1 MNEAFHLPTGAQSLL
16 THPFS
21 VPGRQLIQPPTAPE
35 PPIYDEPDMAP
46 KELEAFIHDHGI
58 IGQGEAVKAAALIC
72 YRHFVLRNSSVSLF
86 CGPTG
91 SGKTE
96 IWRVLAR
103 EFPQIYIFD
112 SSSLTNEGWKGSN
125 KLSSHFRAMD
135 PRIREKSILVWDE
148 FDKLLETKV
157 SGGMNVSETIQT
169 ECLRIFDHDIL
180 FYGPENN
187 GDKPL
192 TVDCKT
198 VSCVLLGAFD
208 NLLKAKSQHH
218 VSVGFGGTPK
228 KTTLG
233 YDTTDISYES
243 LRTYTQIRD
252 EICGRID
259 RIVCLKPL
267 SVQDHLR
274 ILLNYID
281 SLSKR
286 TGCNITIDLA
296 TLHSIASKAVDMPFG
311 ARWAKARVSALIDEM
326 VYEAPFE
333 TNYVYCPDTER
344 TVTTHDERDVDT
356 PY

>member
-1 MNEAFHLPTGAQSLL
+1 MNNIAQ
-16 THPFS
+16 
-21 VPGRQLIQPPTAPE
+21 GRPAYAPPAPPE

-46 KELEAFIHDHGI
+46 KELETFIHDHGI
-58 IGQGEAVKAAALIC
+58 IGQNEAVKAAALIC

-103 EFPQIYIFD
+103 EFPQVYIFD
-112 SSSLTNEGWKGSN
+112 SSSLSNEGWKGSN
-125 KLSSHFRAMD
+125 KLSAHFRNMD
-135 PRIREKSILVWDE
+135 PRIREKAIIVFDE
-148 FDKLLETKV
+148 FDKMLETKI

-187 GDKPL
+187 GDRPL
-192 TVDCKT
+192 TVDCKN

-218 VSVGFGGTPK
+218 VSVGFGGKPRNSD
-228 KTTLG
+228 LG
-233 YDTTDISYES
+233 YDTTEITYED
-243 LRTYTQIRD
+243 LRAYTQIRD

-259 RIVCLKPL
+259 RIICLKPL
-267 SVQDHLR
+267 SVHDHIR
-274 ILLNYID
+274 ILLNYVD
-281 SLSKR
+281 NLSKK

-296 TLHSIASKAVDMPFG
+296 TLHGIASKAVTMPFG
-311 ARWAKARVSALIDEM
+311 ARWAKARVSALLDEM
-326 VYEAPFE
+326 VYEDPFE
-333 TNYVYCPDTER
+333 TSYVYCQNKER
-344 TVTTHDERDVDT
+344 TVTAHAERNVDT

>member
-1 MNEAFHLPTGAQSLL
+1 MHESISQAMTNIAQGKPAY
-16 THPFS
+16 T
-21 VPGRQLIQPPTAPE
+21 PPAP
-35 PPIYDEPDMAP
+35 PVPIYDEPDMAP

-58 IGQGEAVKAAALIC
+58 IGQNEAVKAAALIC
-72 YRHFVLRNSSVSLF
+72 YRHFVLRNASVSLF

-187 GDKPL
+187 GDRPL
-192 TVDCKT
+192 TVDCKH

-208 NLLKAKSQHH
+208 NLLKAKSKSQQHK
-218 VSVGFGGTPK
+218 SMGFGGEPRCK
-228 KTTLG
+228 NKTLG
-233 YDTTDISYES
+233 YDNTEISYFD
-243 LRTYTQIRD
+243 LRQFTEIRD

-259 RIVCLKPL
+259 RITCLKNL
-267 SVQDHLR
+267 SVHDHIR
-274 ILLNYID
+274 ILLNYVD
-281 SLSKR
+281 NLSKS
-286 TGCNITIDLA
+286 TGCNITVDLA
-296 TLHSIASKAVDMPFG
+296 TLRDIASKAVAMPFG
-311 ARWAKARVSALIDEM
+311 ARWAKARVSALLDDM
-326 VYEAPFE
+326 VYENPFE

-344 TVTTHDERDVDT
+344 TVTARDERNVDT